1 MADANR
7 VQVSYLAET
16 SFGVLPS
23 SAFRAF
29 PITGGSFATG
39 INTVRSSQ
47 IRDDAQQADMKRVG
61 ISPTASYDFEFS
73 AQNYDEFLK
82 SSIRSSAWGS
92 ELAVSATDISA
103 TATTIVAGSGTPFGS
118 VAKGSWVYVA
128 GFTGVAGNNGW
139 KRVSDVTGF
148 GSTLVIS
155 NNGGMGTDASGET
168 VTIKGVSI
176 SNGTASD
183 SYGLQQQYQ
192 DLTNKWHA
200 MLGARVNSFSLSQTP
215 SGIITGNVAFD
226 AKDRYQASGGQGSG
240 SVTDAYDQDVV
251 SEVDG
256 FESLIIN
263 NATVSYDVMDLS
275 INISTPNRP
284 AKGLGSLK
292 ATRMPQGAVDV
303 TGSFSVYLD
312 ADTYA
317 DLDLDLQNFT
327 KQPIAFTL
335 NMQNSDRYCFE
346 MPSCA
351 LTAEPATNGGVD
363 TDIMLSFD
371 FSAEPATSIAD
382 AEKTIVISRVIA

>member
-7 VQVSYLAET
+7 VQVSYLAES

-23 SAFRAF
+23 SAFKAF

-61 ISPTASYDFEFS
+61 ISPTASFDFEFS

-82 SSIRSSAWGS
+82 SAMRSSAWGTQ
-92 ELAVSATDISA
+92 LAVSETTISA
-103 TATTIVAGSGTPFGS
+103 NSTTISIASGTPFSS
-118 VAKGSWVYVA
+118 VPVGSWVYVD
-128 GFTGVAGNNGW
+128 GFTESGNNGW
-139 KRVSDVTGF
+139 KRVATITSSGAGF
-148 GSTLVIS
+148 TVS
-155 NNGGMGTDASGET
+155 NNGGMTTESAGDT
-168 VTIKGVSI
+168 VTVKGVSI

-192 DLTNKWHA
+192 DLTNKYHG

-226 AKDRYQASGGQGSG
+226 AKDRFQASSGQGNG

-312 ADTYA
+312 ASTYD

-371 FSAEPATSIAD
+371 FSAEPATSVGAL
-382 AEKTIVISRVIA
+382 EKTIVVTRVIA